1 MCCESSVHPM
11 IIVIHKI
18 FSLEQSSLT
27 HKKMDQFNGWEWFYL
42 DDEAQNIGP
51 FTTEELQGFYQNE
64 QFTDE
69 TYGKE
74 RNFLQFLPLLPWTNP
89 TPPFFCLLFVFKHA
103 PTPPTL
109 PAMRVELLPLCP
121 QSLSL

>member
-1 MCCESSVHPM
+1 
-11 IIVIHKI
+11 
-18 FSLEQSSLT
+18 
-27 HKKMDQFNGWEWFYL
+27 MDQFNGWEWFYL

-74 RNFLQFLPLLPWTNP
+74 RNFLLFLARS
-89 TPPFFCLLFVFKHA
+89 FC
-103 PTPPTL
+103 PD
-109 PAMRVELLPLCP
+109 
-121 QSLSL
+121 

>member
-1 MCCESSVHPM
+1 
-11 IIVIHKI
+11 
-18 FSLEQSSLT
+18 
-27 HKKMDQFNGWEWFYL
+27 MDQFNGWEWFYL

-74 RNFLQFLPLLPWTNP
+74 RNFCCFLRALFALTNSNS
-89 TPPFFCLLFVFKHA
+89 LFVVCNQTFTHTTNS
-103 PTPPTL
+103 PGN
-109 PAMRVELLPLCP
+109 VC
-121 QSLSL
+121 

>member
-1 MCCESSVHPM
+1 M
-11 IIVIHKI
+11 IHKI

>member
-1 MCCESSVHPM
+1 
-11 IIVIHKI
+11 
-18 FSLEQSSLT
+18 
-27 HKKMDQFNGWEWFYL
+27 MDQFNGWEWFYL

-89 TPPFFCLLFVFKHA
+89 TPPFFLFVVCLQTCTHTTDSPGNA
-103 PTPPTL
+103 
-109 PAMRVELLPLCP
+109 C
-121 QSLSL
+121 

>member
-1 MCCESSVHPM
+1 
-11 IIVIHKI
+11 
-18 FSLEQSSLT
+18 
-27 HKKMDQFNGWEWFYL
+27 MDQFNGWEWFYL

-74 RNFLQFLPLLPWTNP
+74 RNFLQFLPLFCPGLTLPP
-89 TPPFFCLLFVFKHA
+89 HSFCLLFVFKHA

-109 PAMRVELLPLCP
+109 PAMPVELLPLCP

>member
-1 MCCESSVHPM
+1 M
-11 IIVIHKI
+11 
-18 FSLEQSSLT
+18 
-27 HKKMDQFNGWEWFYL
+27 

-89 TPPFFCLLFVFKHA
+89 TPPFFLFVVCLQTCTHTTNSPGNA
-103 PTPPTL
+103 
-109 PAMRVELLPLCP
+109 C
-121 QSLSL
+121 

>member
-1 MCCESSVHPM
+1 
-11 IIVIHKI
+11 
-18 FSLEQSSLT
+18 
-27 HKKMDQFNGWEWFYL
+27 MDQFNGWEWFYL

-74 RNFLQFLPLLPWTNP
+74 RNFLQFLPLALD
-89 TPPFFCLLFVFKHA
+89 
-103 PTPPTL
+103 
-109 PAMRVELLPLCP
+109 
-121 QSLSL
+121 